1 MLKTARI
8 LILVVLC
15 SVWLTAAESAKELF
29 KKGVRAEA
37 HQDYEAAYNYYR
49 AAFQLKPEDLRYRVP
64 FERVRLLASA
74 DLVHRGQ
81 KLRAEGKLQEALAL
95 FEKAASID
103 PSNDVAGQEIRHT
116 QEMIQKQSGESQ
128 APPKKEEDT

>member
-8 LILVVLC
+8 LILVMLC
-15 SVWLTAAESAKELF
+15 PLLMMAADSAKELY

-37 HQDYEAAYNYYR
+37 RQDYEAAFNYYR
-49 AAFQLKPEDLRYRVP
+49 AAYQLRPEDLKYRVP

-74 DLVHRGQ
+74 ELVHRGQ
-81 KLRAEGKLQEALAL
+81 KLRAEGKLQEALTS

-103 PSNDVAGQEIRHT
+103 PSNDIAGQEIRKT
-116 QEMIQKQSGESQ
+116 QEM
-128 APPKKEEDT
+128 